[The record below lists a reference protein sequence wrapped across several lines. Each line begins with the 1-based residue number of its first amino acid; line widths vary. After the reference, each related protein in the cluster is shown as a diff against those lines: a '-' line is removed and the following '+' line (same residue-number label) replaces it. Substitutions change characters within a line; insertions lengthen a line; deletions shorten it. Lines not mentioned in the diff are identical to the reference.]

1 MLRAGR
7 FRHRLLDESFLQAH
21 SSQAARSLAPFLNLW
36 HQGKLSDVEMACA
49 YLLIFIFLRRP
60 TDFLGGKHNL
70 PLPVSGYQGIS
81 AGFIVSIFRET
92 LSAELAE
99 SKSLRPLETD
109 RDFVATLCSHS
120 WRSIPFSVQ
129 RSLAAWQSGLYPLNL
144 MTTLPSADEVL
155 FMQAQGRRCVSMLIE
170 SEEIRSFVEEGRDV
184 LGFIV
189 HDLIHAD
196 HFFHDPI
203 RAHAQVIFCQKL
215 LEVLKLPAI
224 QHMLFSDETFRK
236 EFHYLM
242 SDMNSVPLHLLKT
255 LKAVLLGYYKRQTA
269 DDMKQSLPSEIE
281 TSFNDCYHQVLKSW
295 NFSAS
300 EFAAAQRLNT
310 EDYQHPADSILLD
323 LALGK
328 NHSPTENNLVL
339 C

>member
-7 FRHRLLDESFLQAH
+7 FRHRLLDESFLKAH
-21 SSQAARSLAPFLNLW
+21 SQQATRSLAPFLNLW
-36 HQGKLSDVEMACA
+36 RNGDLSDVEMVCA
-49 YLLIFIFLRRP
+49 YLLTFIFLRRP

-70 PLPVSGYQGIS
+70 PLPESHVPGTASGI
-81 AGFIVSIFRET
+81 IVSMLRAT
-92 LSAELAE
+92 LPQELAGY
-99 SKSLRPLETD
+99 KSLRPLETD
-109 RDFVATLCSHS
+109 ADFVTTFCSHS

-129 RSLAAWQSGLYPLNL
+129 RSLASWKSGLYPLNL
-144 MTTLPSADEVL
+144 MTSLPSADDVL
-155 FMQAQGRRCVSMLIE
+155 LMQARGRRCVSMLIE

-196 HFFHDPI
+196 HFFHDPA
-203 RAHAQVIFCQKL
+203 RAQAQVIFCQKL

-224 QHMLFSDETFRK
+224 QHMLFTDEIFRQ

-255 LKAVLLGYYKRQTA
+255 LKAILLGYYKRQTT

-281 TSFNDCYHQVLKSW
+281 ARFTKCYHQVLQSW
-295 NFSAS
+295 DFSPT

-310 EDYQHPADSILLD
+310 ENYQHPADSVLLD
-323 LALGK
+323 RALGK
-328 NHSPTENNLVL
+328 NHSPTENNLVI

>member
-7 FRHRLLDESFLQAH
+7 FRHRLLDETFLQTH
-21 SSQAARSLAPFLNLW
+21 SQQATVSLAPFLNLW
-36 HQGKLSDVEMACA
+36 RNGKLSDVEMACA
-49 YLLIFIFLRRP
+49 YLLTFTFLRRP

-70 PLPVSGYQGIS
+70 PLPQSPSQGVSS
-81 AGFIVSIFRET
+81 GFIVSMFRKT
-92 LSAELAE
+92 LPPDLSGY
-99 SKSLRPLETD
+99 KSLRPLETND
-109 RDFVATLCSHS
+109 NFVTTLCSHS

-129 RSLAAWQSGLYPLNL
+129 RSLTAWKSGTYPLNL
-144 MTTLPSADEVL
+144 MTHLPSADDVL
-155 FMQAQGRRCVSMLIE
+155 TMQARGHRCVSMLVE
-170 SEEIRSFVEEGRDV
+170 ADEIRCFVEEGRDV

-203 RAHAQVIFCQKL
+203 KAQAQVIFCQKL

-236 EFHYLM
+236 ELHYLM

-255 LKAVLLGYYKRQTA
+255 LKAVLLGYYKRQTT
-269 DDMKQSLPSEIE
+269 DDMKQSLPLEIE
-281 TSFNDCYHQVLKSW
+281 AEFNQCYSQVLQIW
-295 NFSAS
+295 DFSEH

-310 EDYQHPADSILLD
+310 ENFQHPTDSVLLD
-323 LALGK
+323 QALGK
-328 NHSPTENNLVL
+328 NHSPSENNLVL